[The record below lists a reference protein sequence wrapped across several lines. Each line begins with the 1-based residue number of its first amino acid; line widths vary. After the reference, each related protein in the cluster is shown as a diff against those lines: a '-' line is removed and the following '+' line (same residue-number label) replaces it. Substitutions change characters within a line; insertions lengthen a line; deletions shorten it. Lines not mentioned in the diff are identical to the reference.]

1 MAYRTEIER
10 ALDEMISDETGK
22 KFQGLAV
29 VHAKKKWPQLVAC
42 ERNWDGG
49 LDAYAS
55 AELNSDKR
63 CIGLACSITATP
75 AKVEGDAKEA
85 KKHYPD
91 LRVLIFSTPKEVTQH
106 TAGIWAKDVLDKFG
120 VQLIVVPREE
130 FITWLL
136 DPANADI
143 CRDQLGITESS
154 AAEIDALIDQARER
168 VNPREAKIAI
178 YLLEHIQRT
187 KGGNLSSW
195 QRFRILT
202 NLGCAHLVLEEGK
215 IAARYFL
222 DAAPLQLDDQ
232 KGVENEVLAHHLLL
246 QEKETR
252 EKAAAAVERFPN
264 SMRARSLWLQSA
276 PLEKTYEELL
286 DATPAVMRTDA
297 EIASALCR
305 KAVACGK
312 LDRAIEHAKDAVA
325 DKPKWSQTHLLLAGV
340 YFARVAATERTLKP
354 LNADEREATLA
365 KSMALADDAISAADA
380 EGVQFVK
387 AHAFAL
393 KADIALI
400 QGRKEDAAHF
410 AREALGAGP
419 KEVNSTLAMAESF
432 IGMGSPDEG
441 IRVLEEAHA
450 QTKGAANVSFML
462 GHALLHRGAPQDLK
476 RAFDVFSTANLANL
490 PCELIDPLTVGAV
503 RALVRA
509 GRFSEI
515 ETYVARPEV
524 ADSPVM
530 VATIRAYASLRQGQQ
545 TQTTQFLDQ
554 AVAARRLTED
564 TRSLTN
570 FLGRLLLEAK
580 RPSEAL
586 PLLQELFDAQT
597 PNFDVGLLL
606 RCAGEL
612 GREQVILDT
621 CQVLYERG
629 FRDWELL
636 EFESQ
641 YLEDRD
647 YEKAFARLQEFVAA
661 NPEHRVA
668 RLRLATL
675 AMRYG
680 RNDMARL
687 TNATLPSPDE
697 LPMRYAVAAVR
708 VLQWQNQGT
717 LAVDYA
723 YRLLRAHTS
732 EFEANKAYLW
742 SLTPGARPDISATMD
757 KVEVGSA
764 VEYSENSDAP
774 VGWFVIEDTDKPSDE
789 FEEIAASG
797 DLAKELQGKKV
808 GDTFVLVNS
817 PVKNRVGKIT
827 QIVSKYTRR
836 FQATGGQM
844 ELKFPGQT
852 VIWTLHVPPPEKLT
866 VADIQPMLD
875 TIKARSEVVAKLRD
889 IHRSTAITLNMYGAK
904 LGHGACEAL
913 FDLATSEEDFVRCA
927 YGTPDALAGA
937 IAALETKSTVV
948 LDLVALTT
956 LRLLGITRQVLTS
969 GRFRFV
975 IAAAT
980 YTELQELRAKARFST
995 PHGTMF
1001 YKDGQHYMT
1010 QTTEEQSEREKAAF
1024 EEWMQCVEKNTTVV
1038 SVPKVAALDPERRKV
1053 LEKAF
1058 GWEGLDAAVAA
1069 LAPDSILWT
1078 DDLVFAEYAKAELKV
1093 ERAWTQAVLEYLAIP
1108 SRIDRAVAEEAYA
1121 KLVGFN
1127 YQATHFRGS
1136 TMVAALRVSNGSVE
1150 AFPMRQAIQAFAPLA
1165 ASASVADRRNA
1176 LQMLGEF
1183 ILKLSVEPF
1192 LPETKCVATKALLD
1206 LFPTDAATKAQLQAF
1221 SVQCANAMNLH
1232 PVGQTNFLTCFEQW
1246 RKGKF
1251 TL

>member
-1 MAYRTEIER
+1 MAYRTQIEL

-29 VHAKKKWPQLVAC
+29 VHAKQKWPQLVAC

-55 AELNSDKR
+55 GKLDPQGKG
-63 CIGLACSITATP
+63 IGLACSITATQ
-75 AKVEGDAKEA
+75 AKVEGDAREA
-85 KKHYPD
+85 KRHYPD
-91 LRVLIFSTPKEVTQH
+91 LSVLIFSTPREVTQH
-106 TAGIWAKDVLDKFG
+106 TAGIWAKEVLERFG
-120 VQLIVVPREE
+120 VQLVIVPREE
-130 FITWLL
+130 FITWLQE
-136 DPANADI
+136 PANADI
-143 CRDQLGITESS
+143 CRHQLGITDSS
-154 AAEIDALIDQARER
+154 AAEIDALIDQARDR
-168 VNPREAKIAI
+168 VTPCEAKIAI
-178 YLLEHIQRT
+178 YLLEQLQRT
-187 KGGNLSSW
+187 KGGNLSRW

-202 NLGCAHLVLEEGK
+202 NLGSAHMAIEEVT

-222 DAAPLQLDDQ
+222 DAAPLQPDDQ
-232 KGVENEVLAHHLLL
+232 KGVENEVLAYHLLR
-246 QEKETR
+246 QERETR
-252 EKAAAAVERFPN
+252 EKAAAAVQRFPN
-264 SMRARSLWLQSA
+264 STRARSLWLQSA
-276 PLEKTYEELL
+276 LQEKTYEELL
-286 DATPAVMRTDA
+286 DATPAFMRTDA
-297 EIASALCR
+297 EIASALSR
-305 KAVACGK
+305 KAIACGQ

-325 DKPKWSQTHLLLAGV
+325 DRPKWSQTHLLLAGV
-340 YFARVAATERTLKP
+340 YFARVVATERTVKP
-354 LNADEREATLA
+354 LNAEEREATLA
-365 KSMALADDAISAADA
+365 NSLSLADDAISAAEA
-380 EGVQFVK
+380 ECVPYVK
-387 AHAFAL
+387 AHAFAI
-393 KADIALI
+393 KAEIALI
-400 QGRKEDAAHF
+400 QGRKEDAADF
-410 AREALGAGP
+410 AREAIGAAP
-419 KEVNSTLAMAESF
+419 AELNSRLAMAESF

-441 IRVLEEAHA
+441 IRVLEKAHA
-450 QTKGAANVSFML
+450 QSKGAANVSFML
-462 GHALLHRGAPQDLK
+462 GHALLHRNAPQDLK
-476 RAFDVFSTANLANL
+476 RAFDVFSTADLANL
-490 PCELIDPLTVGAV
+490 PPELVDPLTVGAV

-509 GRFSEI
+509 ERFGEI
-515 ETYVARPEV
+515 ENYVARPEV
-524 ADSPVM
+524 AESPVM
-530 VATIRAYASLRQGQQ
+530 VATIRAYASLRQHQPAL
-545 TQTTQFLDQ
+545 TAEFLDE
-554 AVAARRLTED
+554 AVAARRTTD

-570 FLGRLLLEAK
+570 FLGRLLLEAG
-580 RPSEAL
+580 RPSDAL
-586 PLLQELFDAQT
+586 PLLQDLFDAQT

-612 GREQVILDT
+612 KREKVILDT
-621 CQVLYERG
+621 CQALYERG

-641 YLEDRD
+641 FLEDRD
-647 YEKAFARLQEFVAA
+647 HQKAIARLQEFVAA
-661 NPEHRVA
+661 NPDHRVA
-668 RLRLATL
+668 RLRLATI

-680 RNDMARL
+680 RNDITPL
-687 TNATLPSPDE
+687 TNAALPSPEE

-708 VLQWQNQGT
+708 VLQWQNQAT

-723 YRLLRAHTS
+723 YRVLRAHTS
-732 EFEANKAYLW
+732 EIETNKAYLF
-742 SLTPGARPDISATMD
+742 SLTPGARPDIPATME

-764 VEYSENSDAP
+764 VEYSENGAAP
-774 VGWFVIEDTDKPSDE
+774 VGWFVIEDTDQPSKE
-789 FEEIAASG
+789 FEEIAPS
-797 DLAKELQGKKV
+797 DPVAKELLGKKV

-827 QIVSKYTRR
+827 QILSKYTRR

-852 VIWTLHVPPPEKLT
+852 IIWTLHVPPAEKLT

-889 IHRSTAITLNMYGAK
+889 IYRTTAITLNMYGAK
-904 LGHGACEAL
+904 LGHGPCEAL
-913 FDLATSEEDFVRCA
+913 FDLATSEQDFVRCA
-927 YGTPDALAGA
+927 QATTDALPNAVA
-937 IAALETKSTVV
+937 SLENKRTVV

-969 GRFRFV
+969 ERFRFV
-975 IAAAT
+975 ISAAT

-1010 QTTEEQSEREKAAF
+1010 QTSEEQSEKEKAAF

-1038 SVPKVAALDPERRKV
+1038 SVPEVAALDPERRIV

-1093 ERAWTQAVLEYLAIP
+1093 ERVWTQAIVECLANHGH
-1108 SRIDRAVAEEAYA
+1108 IDRAVAEEACA

-1127 YQATHFRGS
+1127 YHATVFRGNAL
-1136 TMVAALRVSNGSVE
+1136 VAALRISNGSVD
-1150 AFPMRQAIQAFAPLA
+1150 AFPMTQMIQAFAPVA
-1165 ASASVADRRNA
+1165 ASASVADRKMA
-1176 LQMLGEF
+1176 LLTLGEF

-1206 LFPTDAATKAQLQAF
+1206 KFPTDAAAKAQLDLF
-1221 SVQCANAMNLH
+1221 SVRCANAMNLH
-1232 PVGQTNFLTCFEQW
+1232 PVGQTNFLRCFEQW
-1246 RKGKF
+1246 KKEKL